1 MAFHPELFEI
11 QYSFISVA
19 EQLTDYL
26 IPSIIFLAFALMHS
40 LSASHSFKTKI
51 FRLSPKLK
59 AWYRALYNLIS
70 LVMIALWWVTL
81 PQDQT
86 LYQSSG
92 ITFFLLLLL
101 QVVFAYFFLKSI
113 FAQNGMVF
121 LGIKQILSNLQEG
134 KLPNYLDEPQRGRL
148 VTTGLYKYMR
158 HPMYTFAMLVLIC
171 SPIMTANLLYSI
183 IIFALYFWIGSYFE
197 EKNLIK
203 RFGQDYIEYQNK
215 VPRFIPRI
223 RVIK

>member
-1 MAFHPELFEI
+1 MHPDVMTEL
-11 QYSFISVA
+11 ISS
-19 EQLTDYL
+19 YL
-26 IPSIIFLAFALMHS
+26 PSTLIFLIFALLHS
-40 LSASHSFKTKI
+40 LTASHSFKTKLFTI
-51 FRLSPKLK
+51 SPKLK
-59 AWYRALYNLIS
+59 VWYRAIYNLLS
-70 LVMIALWWVTL
+70 LFIIGLWWYTL
-81 PQDQT
+81 PEDKI
-86 LYQSSG
+86 LYQFSG
-92 ITFFLLLLL
+92 FLFFLLLAC
-101 QVVFAYFFLKSI
+101 QVAFAYFFLKSI